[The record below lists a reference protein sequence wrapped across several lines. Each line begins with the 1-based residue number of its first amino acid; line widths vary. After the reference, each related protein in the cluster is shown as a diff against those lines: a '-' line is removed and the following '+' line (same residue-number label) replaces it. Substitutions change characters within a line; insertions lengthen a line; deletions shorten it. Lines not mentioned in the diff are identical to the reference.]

1 MNDIEVVA
9 AGHRLCVCVC
19 RLLYYE
25 VTGSL
30 VDRCPLELLPL
41 RVYFV
46 DYNKRIRRDLN
57 SFSPAG
63 CRNQRCIVIVLD
75 VTVLSFSH

>member
-9 AGHRLCVCVC
+9 AAHRLCVC

-41 RVYFV
+41 RVYLWIII
-46 DYNKRIRRDLN
+46 KESGEI
-57 SFSPAG
+57 
-63 CRNQRCIVIVLD
+63 
-75 VTVLSFSH
+75 